1 MLSIKC
7 NQLVISEKTQLAALY
22 NENKLIELKTYYS
35 KYQIGDIYLGKLDNS
50 LYNINAAFIK
60 LHSIEKNG
68 FIQLNNLIPTKLNQQ
83 VEIKYEQLKFNE
95 LILVQI
101 IKEPSGTKGPS
112 LTTNLGLI
120 GDYLILLPFG
130 EGVSIS
136 KKIYPNNEKQYLKAF
151 IQLLKPMG
159 IGILIKKEASG
170 IQEEILKKDF
180 VVLLNKWYRIQS
192 KVRKTF
198 EPALLST
205 KIDFVEDT
213 VKTFYNTNVT
223 KISIDSVLGSWKVY
237 NQLTIWRE
245 TKKNKDTKIE
255 YYSNFPSL
263 LRKFHLDLTIY
274 SLLQAQLSLN
284 NGGSI
289 VIEKTEA
296 LTSIDIN
303 SSSFNHLLNSR
314 TTLLWINCE
323 AASEIA
329 RQLKLRN
336 IGGIVVIDFIDMRYQ
351 KDQMTL
357 LNHFN
362 KILSKDKGYPKIIQ
376 LSEIGLIELTRK
388 REGQNVYDVFSSKCS
403 KCNGLGH
410 HVRFSCINSISA
422 FMNSF
427 ELYCNYSLDFM

>member
-68 FIQLNNLIPTKLNQQ
+68 FIQLNNLIPTKLNQHLN
-83 VEIKYEQLKFNE
+83 IKYEQLKFNE
-95 LILVQI
+95 LVLVQI

-136 KKIYPNNEKQYLKAF
+136 KKIYPTNEKQYLKAF

-159 IGILIKKEASG
+159 IGILVKKEASE
-170 IQEEILKKDF
+170 IQEELLKKDF
-180 VVLLNKWYRIQS
+180 VILLNKWYEIQS

-205 KIDFVEDT
+205 KVDFVEDT

-223 KISIDSVLGSWKVY
+223 KISIDSLLGSWKVY
-237 NQLTIWRE
+237 NQLITWGE
-245 TKKNKDTKIE
+245 TKKNKDIKIE
-255 YYSNFPSL
+255 YYYNFPAL
-263 LRKFHLDLTIY
+263 LTKFHLDLTIY
-274 SLLQAQLSLN
+274 SLLQAQLSLT

-410 HVRFSCINSISA
+410 HVRFSCLNSLSP
-422 FMNSF
+422 FVNSF
-427 ELYCNYSLDFM
+427 ELYCNYSLDFS